1 MNKSITFITFAAAC
15 LVAVSAAQA
24 QKTAPMMDV
33 RWIDGAARIADD
45 QWATGSGARTFF
57 LRVMSAGLAFSDVRI
72 GPEGSHSCA
81 PQGDPRVVRC
91 DKTSGGGGSYQYAIS
106 LVQMQAMPKSVP
118 TMPDGWVQA
127 E

>member
-1 MNKSITFITFAAAC
+1 MNKTITFITFAAAW
-15 LVAVSAAQA
+15 LVAVSAALA

-33 RWIDGAARIADD
+33 RWSDGAARIADD
-45 QWATGSGARTFF
+45 QWASGSGARTFF

-81 PQGDPRVVRC
+81 PQGDPRVFRC
-91 DKTSGGGGSYQYAIS
+91 DKTSSGGGSYQYAIS
-106 LVQMQAMPKSVP
+106 LVQMQVMPKSVP
-118 TMPDGWVQA
+118 TMPDGWVMN